1 LVLYSPNYIAMSKY
15 ILTLASIFLFQL
27 AQSQNKY
34 ITVTGKVINAESKEP
49 LSGASVFAENTTLGT
64 ATDLEGNYKLYL
76 PEGGYVL
83 VVSYTGFSSQSDR
96 LMTAS
101 DGTAV
106 MNFSLAVKPKDMETV
121 AVVSTGEVKNGWE
134 KYGELLKKE
143 FIGKTANAKQC
154 SIRNPEKVHFY
165 FSKRKNRLKI
175 LADEPLLI
183 DNYALGYTITYTLD
197 SLIYEFG
204 RETNF
209 YSGSPYFEEMKD
221 TTPDLSLTKLWK
233 AARRAS
239 YEGSVLHFMR
249 SVYQQRLLQEGFQI
263 KFLVANGEKD
273 TALELKNYDAALNRK
288 FDDST
293 QVVTIKPNQPNVGV
307 LYLNEKPESNYLTD
321 NPDVPAEFQFSRIE
335 FAKGITLHIEKN
347 GFYFEQGDITINE
360 YCSWERM
367 SDMVP
372 YDYLPEETA
381 VPQVTPTA
389 P

>member
-1 LVLYSPNYIAMSKY
+1 MVLYSPNYIAMSKY
-15 ILTLASIFLFQL
+15 ILTLASIIMFQL

-106 MNFSLAVKPKDMETV
+106 MNFSLTVKPKDMETV
-121 AVVSTGEVKNGWE
+121 AVVATGEVKNGWE
-134 KYGELLKKE
+134 KYGQLFKKE
-143 FIGKTANAKQC
+143 FIGKTSNATQC

-204 RETNF
+204 REMNF

-221 TTPDLSLTKLWK
+221 TTPDLSLTKIWK
-233 AARRAS
+233 AARKAS
-239 YEGSVLHFMR
+239 YDGSVLHFMR

-288 FDDST
+288 FNDST

-307 LYLNEKPESNYLTD
+307 LYLNEKPEANYITD
-321 NPDVPAEFQFSRIE
+321 NPDAPAEFQFSRIE

-381 VPQVTPTA
+381 VP
-389 P
+389 